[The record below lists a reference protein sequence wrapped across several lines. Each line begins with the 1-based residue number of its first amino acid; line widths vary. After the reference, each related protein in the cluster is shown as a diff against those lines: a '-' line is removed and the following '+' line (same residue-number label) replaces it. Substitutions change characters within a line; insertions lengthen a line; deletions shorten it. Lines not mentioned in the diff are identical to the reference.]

1 MLLTLLTSVWW
12 LRMLLLWVQGGVCLP
27 LNRNE
32 VGGPLAVFTPHN
44 VREGFHALGEHCCR
58 LHAS

>member
-1 MLLTLLTSVWW
+1 MAAYV
-12 LRMLLLWVQGGVCLP
+12 LRWVQGGVCLP